1 LIANTTGSAGTAYDQ
16 IVMPSS
22 NLTFSGSTN
31 LALSFNAAGSTVD
44 WADSFWNVNR
54 SWLVLDL
61 SSGVTTGIN
70 NLSIGGSLLDSLG
83 NTLNPTTRGSFSVA
97 QSGQDVVLNFV
108 AVPEPGTFGVGLIG
122 LGLAAGIRRLRRTS
136 RS

>member
-1 LIANTTGSAGTAYDQ
+1 VVFD
-16 IVMPSS
+16 
-22 NLTFSGSTN
+22 
-31 LALSFNAAGSTVD
+31 
-44 WADSFWNVNR
+44 
-54 SWLVLDL
+54 
-61 SSGVTTGIN
+61 VTSDTLYGFN
-70 NLSIGGSLLDSLG
+70 NLSLGGSLLDSLG